1 MIFTDWKTES
11 ERLRFDEGL
20 SWSEISARLKPY
32 FPELSETQIHE
43 KVRTYI
49 RATPR
54 YKSDKSPQKEKKEIT
69 DEQILSALKVKRTPQ
84 QDAEILHMPIT
95 DFVRS
100 CDRLLSDG
108 YNVRETSGLI
118 WIETA
123 PMPENA
129 EIKEL
134 YNGETEITFGLIS
147 DTHLCNKN
155 QQLTYLNRF
164 YDLCE
169 QSGIKTVYHC
179 GDVSDGYY
187 KNRPEHIYEL
197 LKIGFDEQAEYI
209 IENYPSRPGITT
221 KFITGNHDSTHV
233 KNGGSDIGKRI
244 SDKRADME
252 YLGYMS
258 AKVWLT
264 PQCDMDLFHPLDG
277 TCYALSY
284 SSQKFVDGLQGGQK
298 PRILAIGHHHK
309 ALYFPYR
316 NIHVFEVPCFEAQ
329 TTFEKGKKIS
339 VNVGGWIVKLT
350 CKPDGTVTSISP
362 TLIPYYDMIQEDY

>member
-1 MIFTDWKTES
+1 M
-11 ERLRFDEGL
+11 RFDEHK
-20 SWSEISARLKPY
+20 SWSEIVQILKPN
-32 FPELSETQIHE
+32 FPGLTDIQIRE
-43 KVRTYI
+43 KVRAPFRNRKKQNTLQQE
-49 RATPR
+49 P
-54 YKSDKSPQKEKKEIT
+54 KEVT

-95 DFVRS
+95 EFVRS
-100 CDRLLSDG
+100 CDRLSADG
-108 YNVRETSGLI
+108 YNIREASGYIWLETTPMADNREVRE
-118 WIETA
+118 A
-123 PMPENA
+123 
-129 EIKEL
+129 

-155 QQLTYLNRF
+155 QQLTFLNQF
-164 YDLCE
+164 YDLC
-169 QSGIKTVYHC
+169 QKKGIRTVYHC
-179 GDVSDGYY
+179 GDVSDGFY
-187 KNRPEHIYEL
+187 KNRAEHIYEL
-197 LKIGFDEQAEYI
+197 FKLGFDEQAEYI
-209 IENYPSRPGITT
+209 IENYPKRDGIVT
-221 KFITGNHDSTHV
+221 KFITGNHDSTHI

-244 SDKRADME
+244 ADKRPDME

-277 TCYALSY
+277 IAYALSY
-284 SSQKFVDGLQGGQK
+284 SSQKFIDGLQGGQK

-309 ALYFPYR
+309 ALYYPYR

-329 TTFEKGKKIS
+329 TNFEKGKRIN

-350 CKPDGTVTSISP
+350 CKPDGTVTSIGP